1 VKIFRTILLR
11 SLAKPFYRQ
20 HAGFFIFLFIVLFGA
35 VGVVDGAGLYAYH
48 YSLIRSILMN
58 PFIFL
63 LVLLIW
69 LLYAKKCEQFVLNTL
84 KNPEFSFLSMF
95 YILDKKHLLGLV
107 LFVQIL
113 LFLPVIAYALLICFA
128 GFYFHAYLTSCVI
141 LIYVPAV
148 CILSARWYIFQIKNP
163 GIMHLKMKPPGIQI
177 KSRETPYWTFFIRYI
192 IQYKKLLFAGIK
204 FFSCGIL
211 YGMLKNQS
219 GTDSELNMII
229 LFFSLGILGHGLLI
243 HQIRDLEETRLTFYR
258 SVPISLFKRFTQY
271 AMFYLIILIPEIFV
285 IGLLTP
291 MHLNYSE
298 AFLFVFFAYS
308 LLLFMH
314 SLLFVQFFQMK
325 EYLKIILCIF
335 LIIYC
340 SILTVS
346 FPWLCIFLFL
356 SSLII
361 FLGRYYRYERQVI

>member
-1 VKIFRTILLR
+1 LKIVRTILFR
-11 SLAKPFYRQ
+11 SFVKPFYRQ
-20 HAGFFIFLFIVLFGA
+20 HAGFFTFLFIVLFGA
-35 VGVVDGAGLYAYH
+35 VGVVDGAGLFDYH
-48 YSLIRSILMN
+48 YSLIRAILIN
-58 PFIFL
+58 PYIFL
-63 LVLLIW
+63 LVLFIW
-69 LLYAKKCEQFVLNTL
+69 LLYAKKCEQFVLNTI
-84 KNPEFSFLSMF
+84 KNPEFSFLNMLSVIDGKRLF
-95 YILDKKHLLGLV
+95 GFI

-113 LFLPVIAYALLICFA
+113 LFMPAIAYALIICTA
-128 GFYFHAYLTSCVI
+128 GFYLHAYLTSGAI
-141 LIYVPAV
+141 LLYIPAV
-148 CILSARWYIFQIKNP
+148 CLLSARWYMFQIKNP
-163 GIMHLKMKPPGIQI
+163 GMHLTMKPPGIQI

-192 IQYKKLLFAGIK
+192 AQNKKLLFIGIK

-219 GTDSELNMII
+219 GTDYELNMII
-229 LFFSLGILGHGLLI
+229 LFYSLAILGHGLLI
-243 HQIRDLEETRLTFYR
+243 HQIREMEETRLTFYR
-258 SVPISLFKRFTQY
+258 SVPISLFKRFIQY
-271 AMFYLIILIPEIFV
+271 AIFYFIILIPEIFV
-285 IGLLTP
+285 IALLTP
-291 MHLNYSE
+291 IHLNYSD

-346 FPWLCIFLFL
+346 FHWLCIFLFL

-361 FLGRYYRYERQVI
+361 FLGRYYRYERQMI